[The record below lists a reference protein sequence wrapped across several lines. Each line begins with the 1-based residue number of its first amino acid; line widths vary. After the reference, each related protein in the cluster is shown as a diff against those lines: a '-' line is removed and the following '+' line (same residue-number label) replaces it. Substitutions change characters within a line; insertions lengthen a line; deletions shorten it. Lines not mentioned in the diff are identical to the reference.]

1 MKYDVK
7 VEFLVLI
14 AQGFVLEIFV
24 QLVQFLVFWILSYL
38 SIRKN
43 PIPPVCWCMGFLSLR
58 AAFIRITRDSDSF
71 PQNAGD
77 YTWIK
82 SPFHFQSAQG
92 FHTLSITWF
101 ISWDKALHDFYKIR
115 DLNWTFCKSFAIA
128 KVEVFVSKS

>member
-1 MKYDVK
+1 MIT
-7 VEFLVLI
+7 FLV

-24 QLVQFLVFWILSYL
+24 QLVQLLVFWILSYL

-77 YTWIK
+77 YT
-82 SPFHFQSAQG
+82 
-92 FHTLSITWF
+92 
-101 ISWDKALHDFYKIR
+101 
-115 DLNWTFCKSFAIA
+115 
-128 KVEVFVSKS
+128 

>member
-1 MKYDVK
+1 MMKYDVK

-24 QLVQFLVFWILSYL
+24 QLVQLLVFWILSYL

-77 YTWIK
+77 YT
-82 SPFHFQSAQG
+82 
-92 FHTLSITWF
+92 
-101 ISWDKALHDFYKIR
+101 
-115 DLNWTFCKSFAIA
+115 
-128 KVEVFVSKS
+128 